1 MATISYRIRKSKS
14 EYSTIYAHLRIPGG
28 KVVELSTTLSVL
40 PQQWSASKQ
49 LAKNT
54 IAENKKL
61 NSNLV
66 NLRKH
71 LINKLNDPTSGL
83 ITSSKIKQWIFDCL
97 NRVSEDKI
105 SSIYDFTRQFLELS
119 PDLKPNTVKGYKNLL
134 VTLKQYEYTS
144 GFKFYLEEIT
154 RLDLEKLIN
163 WMKKEKGL
171 SQSTISS
178 HFKNIK
184 SLLNKAYHSGIKINQ
199 LAREIKVA
207 TKDVLETENKVV
219 LTYEDYKKLKE
230 LTPSNKMLENALK
243 WLLIGLNIGQRGGD
257 LLKLTPSDVRV
268 NSNGLVLVDIVQEK
282 TGKYVTIP
290 VKDPMVSKILCD
302 SKIFPHTISIQK
314 LNVYIK
320 KVCEEAFIDE
330 LFEGYIRDENNK
342 KIFHKGPK
350 YHFITSHCMRR
361 SFATHY
367 YLKIPTPA
375 IMGITGHKRES
386 TFLTYINKHQNRD
399 DNAELFASYM
409 K

>member
-28 KVVELSTTLSVL
+28 RVVELSTTLSVL
-40 PQQWSASKQ
+40 PEQWSASKQ

-71 LINKLNDPTSGL
+71 LINKLNDTSSGL
-83 ITSSKIKQWIFDCL
+83 ITSSKIKQWIFDCF

-105 SSIYDFTRQFLELS
+105 SSIYDFTNQFLELS

-134 VTLKQYEYTS
+134 VTLEQYENTS
-144 GFKFYLEEIT
+144 GYKFYLEEIT

-171 SQSTISS
+171 SQSTISC

-184 SLLNKAYHSGIKINQ
+184 SLLNKAYQSGIKINQ

-219 LTYEDYKKLKE
+219 LSYDDYKKLKD

-268 NSNGLVLVDIVQEK
+268 NSNRLVLVDIVQEK

-302 SKIFPHTISIQK
+302 SELFPHTISIQK

-350 YHFITSHCMRR
+350 YLFITSHCMRR

-367 YLKIPTPA
+367 YSKIPTPA